1 MTRPVHAT
9 IQESTILIRPGFPET
24 DMRFSSLVRLIRSIS
39 CTLLLGW
46 GGTTLAAPEEAV
58 GVLEAVSTEAPG
70 AWRID
75 GVNYL
80 FADGVP
86 VPELGA
92 GSVRQAGEARIGEI
106 VRVSYEQR
114 DGIRLVGQVQ
124 LFGVDPESIQDGPH
138 LIWED
143 DTTATMV
150 SIVDGEVIRTRHD
163 GLVGRKVLTTP
174 SRTVP
179 SIEVSG
185 MVRPDDSSWPDA
197 ERILAVSDLEGN
209 RGTFVEFLRGN
220 GVVDEAGSWIWG
232 DGHLVL
238 NGDIVDRGPDV
249 TELLWM
255 IRRLEREAQRAG
267 GRVHYVL
274 GNHESM
280 VMAGDLRYIH
290 PKYRFTSDRIGETY
304 DALHGPS
311 SEIGRWL
318 RSRNSVIGVG
328 PFLFV
333 HAGYS
338 PALDGLGLGMDEINE
353 AIRSGLGPPAWPAA
367 ARADLRTGLIWH
379 QQGPHWYRGYFPQHA
394 TQWGGRPSDEQI
406 AAILERHGTDHV
418 VVGHTLVDEIGWI
431 DGRPTLIGIDVAWR
445 DPGEAAGLL
454 FDGGELHRVDSAGR
468 RTPLAQPVKIDEGE

>member
-1 MTRPVHAT
+1 
-9 IQESTILIRPGFPET
+9 
-24 DMRFSSLVRLIRSIS
+24 MRFPSLVRLIRSIS

-58 GVLEAVSTEAPG
+58 GVFEAVATDGTG
-70 AWRID
+70 AWRIGGD
-75 GVNYL
+75 AYIVDPNV
-80 FADGVP
+80 ATI
-86 VPELGA
+86 
-92 GSVRQAGEARIGEI
+92 GSVVVPDAGELVRVKFEVRDGTRHATALSPLGFGADAVQDGPYLLWKDADSAMMITVVDGEI
-106 VRVSYEQR
+106 VRTEHDEIAAGDVIPTPSVLVPGVVVNSSYESPAA
-114 DGIRLVGQVQ
+114 D
-124 LFGVDPESIQDGPH
+124 
-138 LIWED
+138 
-143 DTTATMV
+143 
-150 SIVDGEVIRTRHD
+150 
-163 GLVGRKVLTTP
+163 
-174 SRTVP
+174 
-179 SIEVSG
+179 
-185 MVRPDDSSWPDA
+185 WPDA
-197 ERILAVSDLEGN
+197 KRILAVSDLEGN
-209 RGTFVEFLRGN
+209 RATFLTFLQGN
-220 GVVDEAGSWIWG
+220 GVVDEVGRWTWG

-238 NGDIVDRGPDV
+238 DGDIVDRGADV

-290 PKYRFTSDRIGETY
+290 PKYRFTADRIGETY

-318 RSRNSVIGVG
+318 RSRNSVIRVG

-338 PALDGLGLGMDEINE
+338 PELDRLQLGMDEIND

-394 TQWGGRPSDEQI
+394 AQWGGRPSDEAI
-406 AAILERHGTDHV
+406 AAILERHGAEHV
-418 VVGHTLVDEIGWI
+418 VVGHTVVEDIGWI

-468 RTPLAQPVKIDEGE
+468 RTPLARPMEIDEGE

>member
-1 MTRPVHAT
+1 
-9 IQESTILIRPGFPET
+9 
-24 DMRFSSLVRLIRSIS
+24 MRFPSLVRLIRSIS
-39 CTLLLGW
+39 CILLLGW

-58 GVLEAVSTEAPG
+58 GVFQAVATDGTG
-70 AWRID
+70 AWRIGGD
-75 GVNYL
+75 AYIVDPNV
-80 FADGVP
+80 ATI
-86 VPELGA
+86 
-92 GSVRQAGEARIGEI
+92 GSVVVPDAGELVRVKFEVRDGTRHATALSPLGFGADSVQDGPYLLWKDADSAMMITVVDGEI
-106 VRVSYEQR
+106 VRTEHDEIAAGDVNPTPSVLVPGVVVNSSYESPAA
-114 DGIRLVGQVQ
+114 D
-124 LFGVDPESIQDGPH
+124 
-138 LIWED
+138 
-143 DTTATMV
+143 
-150 SIVDGEVIRTRHD
+150 
-163 GLVGRKVLTTP
+163 
-174 SRTVP
+174 
-179 SIEVSG
+179 
-185 MVRPDDSSWPDA
+185 WPDA
-197 ERILAVSDLEGN
+197 KRILAVSDLEGN
-209 RGTFVEFLRGN
+209 RATFLTFLQGN
-220 GVVDEAGSWIWG
+220 GVVDEAGRWTWG

-238 NGDIVDRGPDV
+238 DGDIVDRGADV

-290 PKYRFTSDRIGETY
+290 PKYRFTADRIGETY

-318 RSRNSVIGVG
+318 RSRNSVIRVG

-338 PALDGLGLGMDEINE
+338 PELDRLQLGMDEIND

-394 TQWGGRPSDEQI
+394 AQWGGRPSDEAI
-406 AAILERHGTDHV
+406 AAILERHGAEHV

-431 DGRPTLIGIDVAWR
+431 DDRPTLIGIDVAWR

-454 FDGGELHRVDSAGR
+454 FDGGELHRVDSTGR
-468 RTPLAQPVKIDEGE
+468 RTPLARPMEIDEGE

>member
-58 GVLEAVSTEAPG
+58 GVLEAVSGETPG

-80 FADGVP
+80 FAAGVP
-86 VPELGA
+86 VPKLGA
-92 GSVRQAGEARIGEI
+92 GPVRQTGEARIGEI
-106 VRVSYEQR
+106 VQVSYEER
-114 DGIRLVGQVQ
+114 DGIRLVGQVR
-124 LFGVDPESIQDGPH
+124 LFGVGPESIQDGPH
-138 LIWED
+138 LIWKD

-163 GLVGRKVLTTP
+163 GLVGTKVLTTP

-185 MVRPDDSSWPDA
+185 MVRPGDSSWPDA

-209 RGTFVEFLRGN
+209 RGTFLEFLRGN

-238 NGDIVDRGPDV
+238 DGDIVDRGAEV
-249 TELLWM
+249 TELLWL
-255 IRRLEREAQRAG
+255 IRRLSREAMDSG
-267 GRVHYVL
+267 GRVHYIL

-290 PKYRFTSDRIGETY
+290 PKYRFCTDRIGISY
-304 DALHGPS
+304 DQLHGPQ
-311 SEIGRWL
+311 SELGRWL
-318 RSRNSVIGVG
+318 RSHNSVEQVG
-328 PFLFV
+328 PLLFV

-338 PALDGLGLGMDEINE
+338 PELDRLGLELDEINQ
-353 AIRSGLGPPAWPAA
+353 AIRSGLGPPAWPKNG
-367 ARADLRTGLIWH
+367 REDLRTGLIWH
-379 QQGPHWYRGYFPQHA
+379 SQGPHWYRGYFPMHA
-394 TQWGGRPSDEQI
+394 AGWGGRPSDEEI
-406 AAILERHGTDHV
+406 KSILQRHGAEHI
-418 VVGHTLVDEIGWI
+418 VVGHTVVDDVGMI
-431 DGRPTLIGIDVAWR
+431 DGRLELIGIDVDWS
-445 DPGEAAGLL
+445 DPSEAAGLL
-454 FDGGELHRVDSAGR
+454 WDGDRLFKVDAKGR
-468 RTPLAQPVKIDEGE
+468 KTPLVPSDPDPDE